1 MEEEARSTA
10 LNQLGYGLY
19 VIGSR
24 AGDEYNGM
32 TANWVTQISF
42 DPPLVAI
49 AIQNDSKTRELIDKG
64 KVFSI
69 NVINEDGKALLTRF
83 IKHQRRVGSKLGE
96 DEIEE
101 GTTGAPILK
110 VAISY
115 IECRVVQQYTPGDHT
130 LYIGEVVNAGLHRE
144 GRPIHLEDTG
154 WSYGG

>member
-1 MEEEARSTA
+1 MEDEAKGIA

-24 AGDEYNGM
+24 AGVEHNGM

-49 AIQNDSKTRELIDKG
+49 AIQNDSKTKELIQRG

-69 NVINEDGKALLTRF
+69 NIIAAGEKALLTRF
-83 IKHQRRVGSKLGE
+83 IKHQRRVGNKLGE
-96 DEIEE
+96 DEIEDGE
-101 GTTGAPILK
+101 TGAPILK
-110 VAISY
+110 AALSFV
-115 IECRVVQQYTPGDHT
+115 ECRVVSQTTQGDHT
-130 LYIGEVVNAGLHRE
+130 LFIGEVVNAGVHRE
-144 GRPIHLEDTG
+144 GNPIHLEDTG